1 MGRLKSRRHDNK
13 KHIFCAPGM
22 MDMSRSDMRDMVEE
36 PPASMLQ
43 RVK

>member
-13 KHIFCAPGM
+13 KHIFCAPAM
-22 MDMSRSDMRDMVEE
+22 AEMAKSDLRDMVEE
-36 PPASMLQ
+36 MPTNPLV